1 MAGPVKLPED
11 QEQFKLNEVC
21 KLANVQPYMLRFWG
35 TEFPQLEAGKS
46 TTGQRLYS
54 RDQVELIL
62 EIRRLLF
69 DEGLTIAG
77 ARKKVAAM
85 EDGGEVAPLP
95 ELEVEL
101 APADAEPE
109 IDDDDEDDEDDD
121 ESEPAPKAE
130 KKPEPPKAVVKT
142 SSARRTTKAKPAPAK
157 VDKTPAADVQP
168 LLATLKNVRDEIDK
182 IVTELKSE

>member
-1 MAGPVKLPED
+1 MAGPVKLPDD

-54 RDQVELIL
+54 REQVDLIL

-85 EDGGEVAPLP
+85 EEGGEVAPP
-95 ELEVEL
+95 AELEVEL

-109 IDDDDEDDEDDD
+109 PGDGEGEDT
-121 ESEPAPKAE
+121 EPGLAAEPVKREAPAKTA
-130 KKPEPPKAVVKT
+130 VKT
-142 SSARRTTKAKPAPAK
+142 SSARRSTTKKAAPAT

-168 LLATLKNVRDEIDK
+168 LLAALKNVRDEIHE

>member
-1 MAGPVKLPED
+1 MAGPVKLPKD

-21 KLANVQPYMLRFWG
+21 KVANVQPYMLRFWG

-54 RDQVELIL
+54 REQVELIL

-85 EDGGEVAPLP
+85 EDGGDVAPLP
-95 ELEVEL
+95 ELEVEF
-101 APADAEPE
+101 APDGADESE
-109 IDDDDEDDEDDD
+109 IDDDADDEP
-121 ESEPAPKAE
+121 EPAPKVE
-130 KKPEPPKAVVKT
+130 KKATAPKVGVKT
-142 SSARRTTKAKPAPAK
+142 SSARRTAKAKPAPAE
-157 VDKTPAADVQP
+157 VDKTPTADVQP

>member
-54 RDQVELIL
+54 REQVELIL

-85 EDGGEVAPLP
+85 EDGGEVAPPP
-95 ELEVEL
+95 ELEAEP
-101 APADAEPE
+101 APDGADEPE
-109 IDDDDEDDEDDD
+109 IEGDVDDEP
-121 ESEPAPKAE
+121 EPAPKVE
-130 KKPEPPKAVVKT
+130 KESAAPKAVVKT
-142 SSARRTTKAKPAPAK
+142 SSARRTTKKKAAPAK
-157 VDKTPAADVQP
+157 VDKTPSADVKP
-168 LLATLKNVRDEIDK
+168 LLATLKSVRDEIDK